1 MKILMY
7 ASLYYTVFAPTNF
20 ETLNHSILLK
30 ESPKIREL
38 GISFR
43 IFIIYSIPFQ
53 HERDY

>member
-1 MKILMY
+1 MY

-53 HERDY
+53 HKRDY